1 MTRHGLMLVLASA
14 VMLLSTANM
23 SLAASA
29 KYPVKGLVK
38 SGSGTGVG
46 TTGVT
51 VIDNTLAPSTA
62 AGSGEVFVLLQAC
75 FKVDAGVNTV
85 TLAAG
90 AGVSVPFAASNSN
103 AGSGC
108 QSFAPG
114 YVVPEGTDVT
124 CAATGTANF
133 SCTVSGVV
141 TKKQ

>member
-1 MTRHGLMLVLASA
+1 MTRLGLPLGLATA
-14 VMLLSTANM
+14 VVLLSTADT

-38 SGSGTGVG
+38 SGSQTGAG
-46 TTGVT
+46 TTPLT
-51 VIDNTLAPSTA
+51 VIDNTVAPSTT

-75 FKVDAGVNTV
+75 FKVDTGTNTV

-90 AGVSVPFAASNSN
+90 TGVSVPFAASNSN
-103 AGSGC
+103 AGTGC